1 MSHIG
6 RVAPNGCKNGQRQER
21 RVRQEL
27 GHTENERAIRRKK
40 RKTRSSGRREGKGKE
55 QKGFGPPPSS
65 VDKGERKFNIAV
77 KGKAARGEMGVQ
89 WQGHGGSE
97 ASPFPFIL
105 RGGASVRRKRGRE
118 QKRVFLT
125 SVGRTFPFPLPLF
138 PSPVEDRGAEL
149 MSLIESIRD
158 VAYLSPSS
166 PADRPTD
173 RVACFSF
180 AVLECS

>member
-1 MSHIG
+1 MG
-6 RVAPNGCKNGQRQER
+6 RDRRDVSDRSWVARRTKGPSKKEQEK
-21 RVRQEL
+21 L
-27 GHTENERAIRRKK
+27 DLTDGER
-40 RKTRSSGRREGKGKE
+40 GKGRNRKA
-55 QKGFGPPPSS
+55 GFGPPPSS

-89 WQGHGGSE
+89 WQGHGGSG
-97 ASPFPFIL
+97 ASLFSFIL
-105 RGGASVRRKRGRE
+105 RGGASVRRKKGRE

-125 SVGRTFPFPLPLF
+125 SVDRTFPFPLPLF
-138 PSPVEDRGAEL
+138 PPPVEDRGAEL

-180 AVLECS
+180 AVPECS